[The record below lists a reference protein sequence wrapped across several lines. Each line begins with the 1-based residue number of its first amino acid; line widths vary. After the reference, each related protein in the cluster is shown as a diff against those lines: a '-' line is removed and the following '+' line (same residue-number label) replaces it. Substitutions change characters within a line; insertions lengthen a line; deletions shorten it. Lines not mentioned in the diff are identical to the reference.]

1 MFNFDE
7 EKKPAEK
14 KKVSTADFLDAS
26 TLVIVAALVVAIVC
40 AFLVQFVFSPEI
52 SWRDVGVD
60 GAIICVCT
68 MSIYILLRSY
78 TLRRGRRTD
87 VWQKA
92 AQRVRDNARK
102 ITERNY
108 ARYTAE
114 YCRAW
119 EQAHLDEAQNNIL
132 ARVGIPLGTFREDFC
147 KYRKK
152 ELKEKFPDLTEGER
166 EAVCRAGK
174 VRRMHFDERY
184 LYNDEEDGR
193 RQKSPSERT
202 KTKKKNLFINIRTAA
217 TSILTCGLSASFL
230 QEVIFNFS
238 AEAVIQCV
246 IKLALVAFFGAI
258 GMIGGYNFSTQNE
271 VREMDARADEQER
284 FIKWCETEKDGEKLG
299 GKLGA
304 NFQPLAKNGVFD
316 AKNTENSAK
325 NGCLELNGTGSTPVS
340 CSK

>member
-87 VWQKA
+87 VWQRA

-119 EQAHLDEAQNNIL
+119 EQEHLDAAQEAAL
-132 ARVGIPLGTFREDFC
+132 SRVGIPLGTFRDDYC
-147 KYRKK
+147 RYTQK
-152 ELKEKFPDLTEGER
+152 ELRGKFPDLTDGER
-166 EAVCRAGK
+166 EAIKKARR
-174 VRRMHFDERY
+174 VRRMKYDERY
-184 LYNDEEDGR
+184 LYNDEEDGK
-193 RQKSPSERT
+193 RQKSPSEQT
-202 KTKKKNLFINIRTAA
+202 KCKKKNTFINVRTVV
-217 TSILTCGLSASFL
+217 TSVLTCGLSASFF

-238 AEAVIQCV
+238 AEAV
-246 IKLALVAFFGAI
+246 
-258 GMIGGYNFSTQNE
+258 MIGGYNFSTQEE

-284 FIKWCETEKDGEKLG
+284 FIKWCETEKDVEKFRGKDGEKLG

-304 NFQPLAKNGVFD
+304 DFQSLAKNGVFE
-316 AKNTENSAK
+316 AKNTENSVK
-325 NGCLELNGTGSTPVS
+325 TGIFE
-340 CSK
+340 

>member
-7 EKKPAEK
+7 EKKPTEK

-26 TLVIVAALVVAIVC
+26 TLVIVAVLVVAIVC
-40 AFLVQFVFSPEI
+40 AFFVQFVFSPEI
-52 SWRDVGVD
+52 RWRDVGVD
-60 GAIICVCT
+60 GAVICVCT
-68 MSIYILLRSY
+68 MSIYILMRSY

-87 VWQKA
+87 VWQRS

-102 ITERNY
+102 ITEHNY

-119 EQAHLDEAQNNIL
+119 EQAHLDEAQNNVL
-132 ARVGIPLGTFREDFC
+132 ARVGIPLGTFRENFC

-152 ELKEKFPDLTEGER
+152 ELSEKFPDLTEGER
-166 EAVCRAGK
+166 EAVCKAGK
-174 VRRMHFDERY
+174 IRRMHFDERY

-217 TSILTCGLSASFL
+217 TSVLTCCFSASFL
-230 QEVIFNFS
+230 QDVIFNFS
-238 AEAVIQCV
+238 AEAIIQCV

-258 GMIGGYNFSTQNE
+258 GMIGGYNFSTQQE
-271 VREMDARADEQER
+271 VHEMDARADEQER
-284 FIKWCETEKDGEKLG
+284 FIKWCEDRNARERIGE
-299 GKLGA
+299 
-304 NFQPLAKNGVFD
+304 AK
-316 AKNTENSAK
+316 
-325 NGCLELNGTGSTPVS
+325 ELIVPVQARNN
-340 CSK
+340 